1 MPSQTTTTTTI
12 TKALVKGED
21 KARKQKLIDYLKS
34 RETLDKQGEDWM
46 KRKTW

>member
-1 MPSQTTTTTTI
+1 MASQTNTTTTI

-34 RETLDKQGEDWM
+34 RQTLSPQGEAWM